1 MTHAIAI
8 LNKVQSTDVDSYNR
22 VARSASDIDNG
33 WVMQLASRSSTT
45 GESEV
50 WVGTAPSASAG
61 LQNLWMAYSPEV
73 VTTVSGSNKFK
84 GLDADPQNFYHIIGE
99 MIDVFQPKIGDIIT
113 LTAEAVS
120 TAGATAASAYAV
132 AVAGDGSADD
142 FMLNWS
148 ASGAVSGL
156 VLKYLATT
164 YISKPTGAIAETQ
177 RVAAYQFEV
186 VAVA

>member
-1 MTHAIAI
+1 
-8 LNKVQSTDVDSYNR
+8 
-22 VARSASDIDNG
+22 
-33 WVMQLASRSSTT
+33 MQLATRSSTS

-73 VTTVSGSNKFK
+73 VSVISGSNRFK
-84 GLDADPQNFYHIIGE
+84 GIDADPQNFYHVVGD
-99 MIDVFQPKIGDIIT
+99 MIDVFQPKVGDIIT

-120 TAGATAASAYAV
+120 TAGASAASAYAV

-142 FMLNWS
+142 FMLNWA
-148 ASGAVSGL
+148 ASGAVAGL

-164 YISKPTGAIAETQ
+164 YISKPTGAISETQ

-186 VAVA
+186 TVVA